1 LVNSNI
7 SVERRK
13 GEVIPGV
20 GGGTAQM
27 VVIEKTPDISVKSSF
42 FKADGQKGMIQR
54 REKLCN
60 IKCDDTSVA
69 LLEPL
74 CLNEMH
80 EVDASINSGP
90 LSNASELIGIQ
101 ETAGCKGTTLRSL
114 R

>member
-1 LVNSNI
+1 MVNSNI

-101 ETAGCKGTTLRSL
+101 ETAGCKRTTLRSL